1 MSDGLPTL
9 GKDGEELIKY
19 AEKIKDQGVLIYT
32 LGFFQNTE
40 EYKAEG
46 QYLMEKIAS
55 EGCHYEVSSSE
66 DLVFFFEDVAGQI
79 GGQKYI

>member
-1 MSDGLPTL
+1 MQKNKRS
-9 GKDGEELIKY
+9 
-19 AEKIKDQGVLIYT
+19 GVLIYT

-66 DLVFFFEDVAGQI
+66 DLVFSLKMLQVRSVDRNI
-79 GGQKYI
+79 SM